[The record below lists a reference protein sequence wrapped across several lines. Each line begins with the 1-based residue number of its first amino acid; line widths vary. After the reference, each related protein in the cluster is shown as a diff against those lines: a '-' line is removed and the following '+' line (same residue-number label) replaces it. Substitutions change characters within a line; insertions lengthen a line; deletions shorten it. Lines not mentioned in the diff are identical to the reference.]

1 MRRTRILSTL
11 GPASDSLDTIT
22 SLIRAGV
29 DAFRLNFSHG
39 TRQGH
44 AAVCARI
51 RQAAAGVGCH
61 VAVLQDLSGPK
72 IRVGTLEQPIDL
84 RAGES
89 LAIELDRDEG
99 APARKAVVT
108 TSFQALFTSV
118 EPGMRLLLDDG
129 AIELEVT
136 GVEGDRVETR
146 VTIGGQL
153 QSHKGINVPGAL
165 VRTPALTQ
173 KDREDLAAGVAM
185 GVDLVAVSF
194 VQSAADMRDA
204 RAAAVAAGAPDL
216 PIIAKI
222 EKPQALDDLG
232 AILDESD
239 GAMVARGDLGIEMPL
254 ERVPAAQKRIV
265 QAARER
271 ARPVIVATQVLE
283 SMRSAPRPTR
293 AEVTDAAHAVD
304 EGADAIMLAGE
315 TAVGKYPVEAVSTL
329 DRILREAERTVTARD
344 PVRLGPAI
352 WSAHGYALCEAA
364 VALAARAG
372 ADAIVA
378 VTEGGRTARMLSAL
392 RPHARIIAATPGE
405 AIAARLAL
413 HWGVLP
419 VVTPGTTF
427 AAVRDVLLDRGV
439 IRRGASVVFVSMD
452 ADLGREDAN
461 YVHVERT
468 R

>member
-1 MRRTRILSTL
+1 
-11 GPASDSLDTIT
+11 
-22 SLIRAGV
+22 
-29 DAFRLNFSHG
+29 
-39 TRQGH
+39 
-44 AAVCARI
+44 
-51 RQAAAGVGCH
+51 
-61 VAVLQDLSGPK
+61 
-72 IRVGTLEQPIDL
+72 
-84 RAGES
+84 
-89 LAIELDRDEG
+89 
-99 APARKAVVT
+99 
-108 TSFQALFTSV
+108 
-118 EPGMRLLLDDG
+118 
-129 AIELEVT
+129 
-136 GVEGDRVETR
+136 
-146 VTIGGQL
+146 
-153 QSHKGINVPGAL
+153 
-165 VRTPALTQ
+165 
-173 KDREDLAAGVAM
+173 
-185 GVDLVAVSF
+185 
-194 VQSAADMRDA
+194 
-204 RAAAVAAGAPDL
+204 
-216 PIIAKI
+216 
-222 EKPQALDDLG
+222 
-232 AILDESD
+232 
-239 GAMVARGDLGIEMPL
+239 MPL

-352 WSAHGYALCEAA
+352 WSAHGHALCEAA

-461 YVHVERT
+461 YVHVEKT